1 MPCSSD
7 GNAGVSQGLSP
18 FTAVADGVSIKVRVH
33 PRASKNQV
41 EGAHNGALKVRLTS
55 PPVEGAANAALIALF
70 SKLLKIRK
78 GAISIEAGDK
88 SRDKR
93 VFVEG
98 VSLAQVEEA
107 LL

>member
-1 MPCSSD
+1 MAVCNPLEQP
-7 GNAGVSQGLSP
+7 GGISP
-18 FTAVADGVSIKVRVH
+18 FSATANGVSIKVRVR

-41 EGAHNGALKVRLTS
+41 EGAHNGALCVRLTS
-55 PPVEGAANAALIALF
+55 PPVEGAANAALIELF

-78 GAISIEAGDK
+78 SAISIEAGGK

-93 VFVEG
+93 VFVED

-107 LL
+107 LLG